1 MYIQDAQRLLGAAG
15 YYEGAIDGILGPKT
29 NAAVSKLILNHYPQD
44 HQIHVWTKER
54 RAIAAGQLVLKYA
67 GYEVGGIDGWVG
79 NMTIGALLEWNHKE
93 TYSRRLNLSPLG
105 LPVNR
110 IETRFP
116 KQQNVV
122 AFYGQPGI
130 EIEHQLEYADA
141 PYKLRIDYDL
151 SKTRNRLRLHSK
163 CIESA
168 ILAMEDIA
176 KEYSATERVA
186 YGIDRFAGDYFHRK
200 MRGGTSWSM
209 HAYGCAIDWYAA
221 PNGLT
226 TRCPQALFCKPEYKT
241 FFDIWESHGWV
252 SLGRAIGRDWMHV
265 QAAGL

>member
-1 MYIQDAQRLLGAAG
+1 MNNFDVQRLLAAAG
-15 YYEGAIDGILGPKT
+15 YYTGAIDGIIGPNT
-29 NAAVSKLILNHYPQD
+29 NGAIAILISNHYAQN

-67 GYEVGGIDGWVG
+67 GYEVGEIDGWVG
-79 NMTIGALLEWNHKE
+79 NMTTGAMLQWNHYQ
-93 TYSRRLNLSPLG
+93 TYGKKLALHQT
-105 LPVNR
+105 PVTD
-110 IETRFP
+110 IKTKFP
-116 KQQNVV
+116 RQRDCGV
-122 AFYGQPGI
+122 FYGQPGI

-163 CIESA
+163 CIDSA
-168 ILAMEDIA
+168 IAAMENIA
-176 KEYSATERVA
+176 KAYSPTERVA

-200 MRGGTSWSM
+200 MRGGDSWSM
-209 HAYGCAIDWYAA
+209 HAYGCAIDFYAA